1 MDIVILC
8 LMSIAIL
15 WLYIQDRK
23 DSQRRERIRR
33 FIEQSNKRGL

>member
-23 DSQRRERIRR
+23 DSQRRIRSRR

>member
-23 DSQRRERIRR
+23 ESQRRERIRR